1 MPFPEYS
8 FRSKDWGPYLL
19 DIRQAIEKGIETSI
33 TTSKEQSHVM
43 QANVEDIQFSV
54 GNLKDDFNWA
64 LMLVV
69 DKLDE
74 QTDSL
79 KQMVEQLEEIQHTLD
94 SPLVTQA
101 RELFKIGNDRLNRG
115 LYEKALH
122 AFLQSEEKDD
132 VYFPLHL
139 QLGRLYLLGRN
150 EQEDVTDFGKSEE
163 HFLLAVRYAM
173 AYQDALP
180 RWQQCVGEARFYA
193 SQAAYLQAKKEQESG
208 CQAQARTHLDRALNH
223 AGNALEVWPE
233 LKDGM
238 YLRARMLSLMERLPE
253 AIHEMERL
261 VDRDRRYLGRAKNN
275 EDFDSLRKELANLPH
290 QIRIAPGPI
299 SRQVRDLSQ
308 AIFIALASAQN
319 AALEGSDLAKLQMI
333 GQQIA
338 KARSDSDRMNI
349 DVEKLLRQTHEI
361 KQSLVQLVT
370 MALHLRIQSVQEAN
384 RPNYTRIAEIEQ
396 NKKEYAGKGL
406 GCLLWLLLWFVV
418 PPVAKEL
425 LSILGGRL
433 NTVTTPLY
441 GLTVAFCFVGGPLL
455 FAFSKKV
462 GALIRNPRLDR
473 EIVFHQQTIVNRDHY
488 IAGWAAWLQD
498 WQTGLKAVP
507 SPPPFLARS

>member
-19 DIRQAIEKGIETSI
+19 DIRQVIEKGMQTII
-33 TTSKEQSHVM
+33 TTSEEQSRVAKASVEEM
-43 QANVEDIQFSV
+43 QLTV
-54 GNLKDDFNWA
+54 GNLRDDLNWA

-74 QTDSL
+74 QTDSV
-79 KQMVEQLEEIQHTLD
+79 KHMVEQLEQIQHTLD

-101 RELFKIGNDRLNRG
+101 RELFKIGQDRLNRG

-163 HFLLAVRYAM
+163 RFLLAVRYAM

-193 SQAAYLQAKKEQESG
+193 SQAAYLQAKKEQKSG
-208 CQAQARTHLDRALNH
+208 RQVQARTHLGRALNH

-233 LKDGM
+233 LKEGM
-238 YLRARMLSLMERLPE
+238 YLRARILSLMERLPE
-253 AIHEMERL
+253 AIDEMERL
-261 VDRDRRYLGRAKNN
+261 VDRDRRYFGRAKNN
-275 EDFDSLRKELANLPH
+275 EDFDSLRTELANLPQ

-308 AIFIALASAQN
+308 TIFTALASAQN
-319 AALEGSDLAKLQMI
+319 ASLEGSDLAKLQMI
-333 GQQIA
+333 EQQVA
-338 KARSDSDRMNI
+338 KAHSDSDRMDI
-349 DVEKLLRQTHEI
+349 DVENFLRQTHAI

-370 MALHLRIQSVQEAN
+370 MALHLRIQSLQEAS
-384 RPNYTRIAEIEQ
+384 RLNYVRIAEIEQ

-418 PPVAKEL
+418 PPLAKEL
-425 LSILGGRL
+425 FSILGGR
-433 NTVTTPLY
+433 NTVNTSLY
-441 GLTVAFCFVGGPLL
+441 GLTVGLCFVGGPLL
-455 FAFSKKV
+455 FAFSKRV

-473 EIVFHQQTIVNRDHY
+473 EIVFHQQTIANRDHY
-488 IAGWAAWLQD
+488 IAGWAAWLQG
-498 WQTGLKAVP
+498 WQTGLKAP
-507 SPPPFLARS
+507 SPPPLLGRS